1 VFSKELGDPG
11 ATEFDHPSRTY
22 RGDGRYRGPT
32 LHRSRLI
39 RYPDAPRN
47 RSEEASP
54 LRDGVLALA
63 FHTLLS
69 FQGTSPGCSSATH
82 LRFPCQSPPERR
94 GRYHGPFK
102 IVKDFPPARSA
113 YSRWST
119 TCHVDTFT
127 QKRRPAPRPTGRQDG
142 HRTAVG
148 SNPLGARR
156 PPVFR
161 CRRHWRRP
169 ERSSVSKNFPACSLE
184 KVAPGS
190 TACQLGATGWRPAIT
205 TVPAVSVGATA
216 GAGPVFPATHDP
228 GASSATRRRLRTRAP
243 GGGPGPGGRR
253 SAGARPAPPGARSGR
268 WSRPAGRRA
277 GPHPG

>member
-1 VFSKELGDPG
+1 LHALGTPPAFILSQDQTLHLRSETPAG
-11 ATEFDHPSRTY
+11 PEARGGVSRRSSVALEPHEFDHPSRTD

-82 LRFPCQSPPERR
+82 LRFPRPVTAGAA

-113 YSRWST
+113 YSWWST
-119 TCHVDTFT
+119 TRHVVTFT
-127 QKRRPAPRPTGRQDG
+127 QKRRPAPPPAGRQDG
-142 HRTAVG
+142 HRPAVG
-148 SNPLGARR
+148 RILLALGDLLSSDADAVGVVRR
-156 PPVFR
+156 GPR
-161 CRRHWRRP
+161 SRRTSLLAAWRR
-169 ERSSVSKNFPACSLE
+169 
-184 KVAPGS
+184 
-190 TACQLGATGWRPAIT
+190 
-205 TVPAVSVGATA
+205 
-216 GAGPVFPATHDP
+216 
-228 GASSATRRRLRTRAP
+228 
-243 GGGPGPGGRR
+243 
-253 SAGARPAPPGARSGR
+253 
-268 WSRPAGRRA
+268 
-277 GPHPG
+277 

>member
-1 VFSKELGDPG
+1 VNSLGARRLFGGVLEELGGPG

-82 LRFPCQSPPERR
+82 LRFPRPVTAGAA

-113 YSRWST
+113 YSWWST

-127 QKRRPAPRPTGRQDG
+127 QKRRPAPPTFWASG
-142 HRTAVG
+142 
-148 SNPLGARR
+148 R
-156 PPVFR
+156 PPNS
-161 CRRHWRRP
+161 RRIESSWR
-169 ERSSVSKNFPACSLE
+169 
-184 KVAPGS
+184 
-190 TACQLGATGWRPAIT
+190 
-205 TVPAVSVGATA
+205 
-216 GAGPVFPATHDP
+216 
-228 GASSATRRRLRTRAP
+228 SATSCLPMPTPLASFRR
-243 GGGPGPGGRR
+243 GPR
-253 SAGARPAPPGARSGR
+253 S
-268 WSRPAGRRA
+268 
-277 GPHPG
+277 

>member
-1 VFSKELGDPG
+1 VFSKELGGPG

-47 RSEEASP
+47 RSKGAKLP
-54 LRDGVLALA
+54 RDGVLALA

-82 LRFPCQSPPERR
+82 LRFPWRSPPERR
-94 GRYHGPFK
+94 GRYHGPVK
-102 IVKDFPPARSA
+102 IVKDFPPTRSA
-113 YSRWST
+113 YSWWST
-119 TCHVDTFT
+119 ARHVHTVT
-127 QKRRPAPRPTGRQDG
+127 QKCRPAPGPAGRQDG

-161 CRRHWRRP
+161 CDAADVVP
-169 ERSSVSKNFPACSLE
+169 ERSSVSKNFPTCSLE
-184 KVAPGS
+184 KVAPAS
-190 TACQLGATGWRPAIT
+190 TACQLDATRWMPTTT
-205 TVPAVSVGATA
+205 TVPAVSLVPTTPG
-216 GAGPVFPATHDP
+216 GPVFPARRP
-228 GASSATRRRLRTRAP
+228 PPVLGGSGGVTRSN
-243 GGGPGPGGRR
+243 GR
-253 SAGARPAPPGARSGR
+253 
-268 WSRPAGRRA
+268 
-277 GPHPG
+277 

>member
-82 LRFPCQSPPERR
+82 LRFPRR
-94 GRYHGPFK
+94 VPAGAAGRYHGPFK
-102 IVKDFPPARSA
+102 IVKDFPPARRA
-113 YSRWST
+113 YSWWST
-119 TCHVDTFT
+119 TRHVDTFT
-127 QKRRPAPRPTGRQDG
+127 QKRRPAPDLLGV
-142 HRTAVG
+142 RTATEQPSERILLAFGDLLSSDADAAGVV
-148 SNPLGARR
+148 RR
-156 PPVFR
+156 GP
-161 CRRHWRRP
+161 
-169 ERSSVSKNFPACSLE
+169 RS
-184 KVAPGS
+184 
-190 TACQLGATGWRPAIT
+190 
-205 TVPAVSVGATA
+205 
-216 GAGPVFPATHDP
+216 
-228 GASSATRRRLRTRAP
+228 
-243 GGGPGPGGRR
+243 
-253 SAGARPAPPGARSGR
+253 
-268 WSRPAGRRA
+268 
-277 GPHPG
+277 

>member
-1 VFSKELGDPG
+1 MELGDPG

-22 RGDGRYRGPT
+22 RGDGRYKGPT

-82 LRFPCQSPPERR
+82 LRFPCPVTAGAA

-102 IVKDFPPARSA
+102 IVKDFPPARRA
-113 YSRWST
+113 YSWWST
-119 TCHVDTFT
+119 TRHVDTFT
-127 QKRRPAPRPTGRQDG
+127 QKRRPAPPPTGRQDG

-148 SNPLGARR
+148 RILLALGDLLSSDADATGVVRR
-156 PPVFR
+156 GPR
-161 CRRHWRRP
+161 SRRTSLLAAWRR
-169 ERSSVSKNFPACSLE
+169 
-184 KVAPGS
+184 
-190 TACQLGATGWRPAIT
+190 
-205 TVPAVSVGATA
+205 
-216 GAGPVFPATHDP
+216 
-228 GASSATRRRLRTRAP
+228 
-243 GGGPGPGGRR
+243 
-253 SAGARPAPPGARSGR
+253 
-268 WSRPAGRRA
+268 
-277 GPHPG
+277 

>member
-1 VFSKELGDPG
+1 MFSKELGGPG

-22 RGDGRYRGPT
+22 RGDGRHRGPT

-102 IVKDFPPARSA
+102 IVKDFPPARPA
-113 YSRWST
+113 YSWRST

-127 QKRRPAPRPTGRQDG
+127 QKRRPVARTVWASGRPPK
-142 HRTAVG
+142 AVG

-161 CRRHWRRP
+161 CRRRGRRP

-184 KVAPGS
+184 TVAPGS
-190 TACQLGATGWRPAIT
+190 TACQLGSTG
-205 TVPAVSVGATA
+205 
-216 GAGPVFPATHDP
+216 
-228 GASSATRRRLRTRAP
+228 
-243 GGGPGPGGRR
+243 
-253 SAGARPAPPGARSGR
+253 
-268 WSRPAGRRA
+268 
-277 GPHPG
+277 